1 MVGVRAAGISAHRRK
16 RLAAAV
22 LVLLLWT
29 SLTSYAI
36 LGPDP
41 SRRVRYSSYDLP
53 PDAPWADSDTT
64 FFLNPDSSQPLIPTW
79 CP

>member
-1 MVGVRAAGISAHRRK
+1 MGLHDLRVIAHSRK

-41 SRRVRYSSYDLP
+41 SRRVLYSIYDLP
-53 PDAPWADSDTT
+53 PYAPWADSDTT

>member
-1 MVGVRAAGISAHRRK
+1 MGVRAAGIIAHRRK
-16 RLAAAV
+16 RLAAEV

-41 SRRVRYSSYDLP
+41 SRRGRYSSYDLP
-53 PDAPWADSDTT
+53 PYADSATT
-64 FFLNPDSSQPLIPTW
+64 FFRNPASAPPLIPTW